1 MRDSFGKC
9 LVQLWKIAFPEK
21 VSQTKPFPEFGKIRG
36 LEFIWET
43 FGIIVWKSFGIH
55 L

>member
-1 MRDSFGKC
+1 MWDLFGKS
-9 LVQLWKIAFPEK
+9 LVQLWKIDFPEK
-21 VSQTKPFPEFGKIRG
+21 VSQTKPFPEFGKIEG

-43 FGIIVWKSFGIH
+43 FGMIVWKSFGIN